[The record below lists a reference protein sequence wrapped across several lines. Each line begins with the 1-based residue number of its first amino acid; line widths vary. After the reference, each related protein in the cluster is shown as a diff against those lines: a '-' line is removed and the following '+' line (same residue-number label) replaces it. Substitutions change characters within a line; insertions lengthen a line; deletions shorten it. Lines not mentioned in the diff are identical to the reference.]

1 MLFNCVVSIFLF
13 PQVSC
18 VFCLHSHHTGHAIV
32 GIRHRL
38 DVGMRHGV
46 ELDVLGLVV
55 GAEIDESAL
64 VLRRVA
70 VPGRREDGDAV
81 AGVLDLVALHA
92 HLVAADDGFELVGLA
107 EALGDVRAELETHA
121 AL

>member
-1 MLFNCVVSIFLF
+1 MFNCVVSIFLSSHSW
-13 PQVSC
+13 SC
-18 VFCLHSHHTGHAIV
+18 HSFLHPHHTGHAVV
-32 GIRHRL
+32 GVRHGL

-55 GAEIDESAL
+55 RAEVDESAL

-81 AGVLDLVALHA
+81 ARVLDLVALHA
-92 HLVAADDGFELVGLA
+92 HLVAADDGFEVVGFA
-107 EALGDVRAELETHA
+107 EALGDVWAELLADAT
-121 AL
+121 L